1 MTDQRAICLDDQAIS
16 LVSALGGR
24 WQGDTALC
32 FCPAHDGVVPQLRV
46 RIGVR
51 ALLFD
56 CSAGCYESDIVA
68 AIGRLQKE
76 GAASGAVSDRNARP
90 AHPLTTSAHQLWAN
104 GQPIK
109 GTLAERYLSAL
120 VIQSS
125 AAELRYAPRCSA
137 RAGQSVSYHPAL
149 LAAVRD
155 QEGLVAVERSYLRAD
170 GLGLA
175 DIPNPKRMLGFPVGG
190 LGRWGVAPA
199 KILRLAQD
207 VEEALSAMIV
217 GSQGIPVWPVF
228 GFARYANID
237 VPPGIERIIIY
248 ARTDEA
254 SVQAMTSAAH
264 HLSGEDR
271 IVEVLYPPSGDS
283 WNAYLRLIRS

>member
-56 CSAGCYESDIVA
+56 CCAGCYESDIVA

-76 GAASGAVSDRNARP
+76 GVAPSNGHSRCSRP
-90 AHPLTTSAHQLWAN
+90 EHPTTTSAHLLWAS

-120 VIQSS
+120 GIQIS

-155 QEGLVAVERSYLRAD
+155 QEGLVAVERSYLRTD

-175 DIPNPKRMLGFPVGG
+175 DIPKPKRMLGFPVGG
-190 LGRWGVAPA
+190 LGRWGVIPT
-199 KILRLAQD
+199 KILRLAHD

-228 GFARYANID
+228 GFARYAGID
-237 VPPGIERIIIY
+237 VPAGIERIIIY
-248 ARTDEA
+248 ARADEA
-254 SVQAMTSAAH
+254 SVQAMTRAAH
-264 HLSGEDR
+264 HLSGDGR
-271 IVEVLYPPSGDS
+271 IVEVLYPPGGDS